1 MMKRLVLTLCLV
13 CAVVMGAM
21 ANDLATF
28 EVSGKVQSIT
38 GWNPFVGYVGN
49 FNFSATGKL
58 IPKGGLKVKRNQ
70 QGKIVKVSKYDA
82 DYCIDLFTEIKYDA
96 KGRVKE
102 CKVQGLEES
111 WTGKY
116 EYDAKGLVVKI
127 TKSGWCDG
135 EEFEDVETFEYK
147 KFDAKGNW
155 TSRVLTSKSV
165 TDPNSKPYVAEE
177 NRRIGY
183 YK

>member
-1 MMKRLVLTLCLV
+1 MDVLISNGRVL
-13 CAVVMGAM
+13 AIG
-21 ANDLATF
+21 NDLQ
-28 EVSGKVQSIT
+28 VGDDVQI
-38 GWNPFVGYVGN
+38 
-49 FNFSATGKL
+49 
-58 IPKGGLKVKRNQ
+58 I
-70 QGKIVKVSKYDA
+70 
-82 DYCIDLFTEIKYDA
+82 
-96 KGRVKE
+96 
-102 CKVQGLEES
+102 
-111 WTGKY
+111 
-116 EYDAKGLVVKI
+116 DAKGLVVKI